1 MVSGVAVVEGLGQL
15 LLGFRVFFVEE
26 VEHAEVVAECHLRQD
41 LAIIGRNKGVPL
53 TRCARG

>member
-26 VEHAEVVAECHLRQD
+26 VEHAEVVAEGDLRQE
-41 LAIIGRNKGVPL
+41 LVIINRFGR
-53 TRCARG
+53 

>member
-26 VEHAEVVAECHLRQD
+26 VEHAEVVAEGD
-41 LAIIGRNKGVPL
+41 LQWRSAISN
-53 TRCARG
+53 